1 MGGKKKRKSEPLP
14 PPGPS
19 GQAPEGAQQPSDG
32 KKQTPRPPVARVAAK
47 ESKGPKTYSFGATS
61 RNEASGNLDKS
72 AIKVLIEPELEQ
84 RIIRLINQFKKE
96 QCWSGTISGRLTAKK
111 LQDLYGALQNFSFKT
126 EHIEEAMKN
135 TVIYGGD
142 LHSAL
147 DWLCLNLP
155 DDLLPDGFSLK
166 LQEDEEEKTKAK
178 SKTMQKSPV
187 EPAIKS
193 QVSEATAHK
202 DKPQAQTKGVGV
214 KQWILRY
221 AEEVSYD
228 DDEPLV
234 ADVQLSEE
242 KSEEEEH
249 FDPNEL
255 YLELVAK
262 LQDVKERAL
271 TFKQNNNRQ
280 AQREAGDRIKILQRE
295 MKQLETHPAFERS
308 TKIQEVKIPNKSST
322 PQPLDSKSEDSLN
335 LRMLEDCGA
344 KVKEEAKNAPKDVRN
359 FDYNARSWTGKSPKQ
374 FLIDWCRK
382 NYPISPAPSYRKIPA
397 GRFWKSSVRVH
408 REKDGILE
416 VCPTILT
423 EDSMQAQHLASTLAL
438 WHLVR
443 GQAIHQ
449 LLPPTYRTVWLEW
462 SDAEKQKAEKRQTEK
477 NKPREQFIT
486 RLLNTLKQQQPSR
499 QTSSTV
505 EDPEDSWENLVSD
518 DFENISINKDKSDNL
533 KISRNIYKNLQRSSQ
548 FRELLNERELLPVF
562 QHKTR
567 ILETLRRHRV
577 VVVAGETGSGKSTQI
592 PQFLL
597 EDLLSSDSPKC
608 NIICTQPRRISAASL
623 ATRVCD
629 ELGCLEGP
637 GGKNSLCGYQIRME
651 SKVGE
656 SCRLLYCTTG
666 ILLRKL
672 QQDQLLSTVSHVIV
686 DEVHERSVHSDFLLI
701 ILKEIMQKRLDL
713 NLVLMS
719 ATVDS
724 GKFANYFAHCPI
736 ISIPG
741 RLYPVEVF
749 HLEDVVEATGYTL
762 EQDSEYCQ
770 RFLEEEEEE
779 IKVSVGGKGG
789 KTFQHQESLFKS
801 AAIGPNFGAY
811 LEDYSMRTRHA
822 TVYMN
827 PNKINMELILE
838 VLHFLDINAQYSA
851 LSGAVLIFLPGLAH
865 IQQLH
870 DHLTADKRFQD
881 RRRYKVIALHSIL
894 SSQDQAA
901 AFTVPPPGV
910 RKIVLATNIAETGIT
925 IPDVVFVIDS
935 GKTKENRY
943 RESSQMSSLV
953 ETFVSKANALQR
965 QGRAG
970 RVQEGFCFRLYTK
983 ERFHS
988 FIDYSVPEILRVP
1001 LEELC
1006 LHIMKCN
1013 HGSPEEFLS
1022 KALDPPQA
1030 QSIGNAMN
1038 LLKKIGA
1045 CEINEAKL
1053 TPLGLHLAA
1062 LPVNVKIGK
1071 MLIFGA
1077 IFGCLDPVATI
1088 AAAMTEK
1095 SPFVT
1100 PLSRKDEANL
1110 AKASMAIANSDH
1122 LTLYNAYL
1130 GWKNARH
1137 TSYRTEMAYCKQHF
1151 LSRTALLT
1159 MQDIKQELIRLV
1171 EIAGF
1176 VAPGA
1181 RGAKHHS
1188 WDRESSVGV
1197 PKKNLSQQ
1205 EISLL
1210 KAVLAAGLYD
1220 NVGKIKYTPS
1230 VDITD
1235 KIACSV
1241 ETAQGKAH
1249 LHPSSVNKD
1258 LQSNGW
1264 LLFQEK
1270 VKYGKI
1276 YLRETT
1282 EISSFPIL
1290 LFGGDILVQHH
1301 KRLLL
1306 VDGWIKFQAPVR
1318 TGIIFKELRAL
1329 IDSVLTKKLEDP
1341 KLFLEDDQIIQTI
1354 VQLIQ
1359 TEHTN

>member
-1 MGGKKKRKSEPLP
+1 
-14 PPGPS
+14 
-19 GQAPEGAQQPSDG
+19 
-32 KKQTPRPPVARVAAK
+32 
-47 ESKGPKTYSFGATS
+47 
-61 RNEASGNLDKS
+61 
-72 AIKVLIEPELEQ
+72 
-84 RIIRLINQFKKE
+84 QFKKE

-202 DKPQAQTKGVGV
+202 DKPQAQV
-214 KQWILRY
+214 KSILSFRLMLISFFTFL
-221 AEEVSYD
+221 E
-228 DDEPLV
+228 
-234 ADVQLSEE
+234 Q
-242 KSEEEEH
+242 
-249 FDPNEL
+249 NEL

-322 PQPLDSKSEDSLN
+322 SQPLDSKT
-335 LRMLEDCGA
+335 
-344 KVKEEAKNAPKDVRN
+344 KNAPKDVRN

-443 GQAIHQ
+443 GQ
-449 LLPPTYRTVWLEW
+449 
-462 SDAEKQKAEKRQTEK
+462 
-477 NKPREQFIT
+477 
-486 RLLNTLKQQQPSR
+486 
-499 QTSSTV
+499 
-505 EDPEDSWENLVSD
+505 
-518 DFENISINKDKSDNL
+518 
-533 KISRNIYKNLQRSSQ
+533 
-548 FRELLNERELLPVF
+548 
-562 QHKTR
+562 
-567 ILETLRRHRV
+567 
-577 VVVAGETGSGKSTQI
+577 
-592 PQFLL
+592 
-597 EDLLSSDSPKC
+597 
-608 NIICTQPRRISAASL
+608 
-623 ATRVCD
+623 
-629 ELGCLEGP
+629 
-637 GGKNSLCGYQIRME
+637 NSLCGYQIRME

-789 KTFQHQESLFKS
+789 KTFQHQVST
-801 AAIGPNFGAY
+801 GVTY

>member
-1 MGGKKKRKSEPLP
+1 
-14 PPGPS
+14 
-19 GQAPEGAQQPSDG
+19 
-32 KKQTPRPPVARVAAK
+32 
-47 ESKGPKTYSFGATS
+47 
-61 RNEASGNLDKS
+61 
-72 AIKVLIEPELEQ
+72 EQ

-155 DDLLPDGFSLK
+155 DGK
-166 LQEDEEEKTKAK
+166 LT
-178 SKTMQKSPV
+178 
-187 EPAIKS
+187 
-193 QVSEATAHK
+193 
-202 DKPQAQTKGVGV
+202 
-214 KQWILRY
+214 
-221 AEEVSYD
+221 
-228 DDEPLV
+228 
-234 ADVQLSEE
+234 
-242 KSEEEEH
+242 
-249 FDPNEL
+249 
-255 YLELVAK
+255 K

-280 AQREAGDRIKILQRE
+280 AQREAGDRIKILQRG
-295 MKQLETHPAFERS
+295 KYIILVYLSNGVNLLLWLVHCT
-308 TKIQEVKIPNKSST
+308 
-322 PQPLDSKSEDSLN
+322 LLN
-335 LRMLEDCGA
+335 ILSRQYSYVYIA
-344 KVKEEAKNAPKDVRN
+344 AKNAPKDVRN

-789 KTFQHQESLFKS
+789 KTFQHQVVHRHFC
-801 AAIGPNFGAY
+801 NAY

-1176 VAPGA
+1176 
-1181 RGAKHHS
+1181 
-1188 WDRESSVGV
+1188 SSVGV

>member
-1 MGGKKKRKSEPLP
+1 
-14 PPGPS
+14 
-19 GQAPEGAQQPSDG
+19 
-32 KKQTPRPPVARVAAK
+32 
-47 ESKGPKTYSFGATS
+47 
-61 RNEASGNLDKS
+61 
-72 AIKVLIEPELEQ
+72 
-84 RIIRLINQFKKE
+84 QFKKE

-193 QVSEATAHK
+193 QVSEMLISFFTFLE
-202 DKPQAQTKGVGV
+202 Q
-214 KQWILRY
+214 
-221 AEEVSYD
+221 
-228 DDEPLV
+228 
-234 ADVQLSEE
+234 
-242 KSEEEEH
+242 
-249 FDPNEL
+249 NEL

-322 PQPLDSKSEDSLN
+322 SQQYSYVYI
-335 LRMLEDCGA
+335 A
-344 KVKEEAKNAPKDVRN
+344 AKNAPKDVRN

-779 IKVSVGGKGG
+779 IKVSLRGINIELYQLYILLQVV
-789 KTFQHQESLFKS
+789 S